1 MNMGNSFVLFASL
14 FAFIMVYLADGTSAQ
29 HPVNCEYQSSGKE
42 LVCKDIIDSSHFQDI
57 TESTQLIVITSDTL
71 ACNCALKR
79 LIQWKEAISMLR
91 NIALEGVCFST
102 EYPQGRSIDDLPSA
116 DVPCVSDFDD
126 AVLLRK
132 RRAVDEAQNET
143 QPSANKT
150 VTPGGSIWPCDFQ
163 EGFCQWFQL
172 NDGDF
177 NWTRHQGKTA
187 SHNTGPDTDATTG
200 TTEGYYIYIETS
212 LPRRRDHKA
221 RLVSP
226 TLAAVQPSNTCQMD
240 LYIHMKGSHIG
251 ALNIYQAP
259 VVGFTV
265 KKLSITTDQGQ
276 NWFKRQVHF
285 DSDTEFQVIIEG
297 VRGSQYQGDIALD
310 DISFTAGCKRLVP
323 SYVRL
328 ANGLQFNEGRVEVY
342 HQGVWG
348 PVCHVG
354 WSQSDSSVAC
364 RELGFNESVSTGGSP
379 LSGSF
384 TGLYNVSCQGD
395 EKSIKDCAL
404 GAWSNNAMCPN
415 NNAITL
421 NCSGILPVCPVK
433 THMNCPADSSG
444 YKSCISRA
452 QLCDFTNDCWDGSDE
467 IHCENYTRCDFND
480 TGLCGW
486 LQAKNDQMNWTR
498 HHGSTSSIYTGPSK
512 DHNGNVGGFYL
523 YIEVSGRQGGEKA
536 RMLVTPRFQG
546 DNNGLCKLRF
556 YYHMQGSGIGA
567 LRVLVADRYSQR
579 TLWTKSSSQ
588 GIDWARAEIPLVNMS
603 SSFYVMFEG
612 EHRGVSPHGDIAID
626 DVSFTP
632 ECRPAPH
639 ENVACRDGTFQCRSG
654 ECISLSLQCDF
665 NDDCFDGSDE
675 LNCGLQTPGRCDFDV
690 DLCHWQ
696 NLTDDDFDWQRHTGD
711 TPSIQTGPMYDHSKG
726 YRGGGY
732 YLYIEASS
740 PRKQG
745 DIARIMSPQFMWK
758 NVANCTL
765 RFYYHM
771 TGLWGWSQS
780 IGTLRVRLRNTIT
793 GVETAPLWEK
803 SSDQG
808 NSWIRAD
815 VAINT
820 TWTVSQVIFEAERGA
835 TFHSDIAIDDI
846 SFSAQCYPSEAVH
859 IYKNYDVRLTDGKDG
874 SFEGRVEVYR
884 VGAWG
889 TICHDGWGPN
899 DAQVVCKQL
908 GYAGVKI
915 VHKKSYFGEG
925 RGPIWLDDLACNG
938 SETNLGQCS
947 HNGWGSHDC
956 THAQDAGVVC
966 DTDGGSA
973 TKALRLR
980 DGNGTRSGRVEIYYS
995 GSWEAICFDGWD
1007 IHDAFVAC
1015 RQLGNSGADRI
1026 TRETAKG
1033 ITSSLKKVRCKGN
1046 ENTLGDCDHDG
1057 WSVGNCSYGYAG
1069 VVCTEQ
1075 GTAEGNIR
1083 LRGGSS
1089 EKEGRVEVFHRGE
1102 WGTVC
1107 DDGWKTENAR
1117 VVCFELGFTSVRK
1130 VSQSFG
1136 PGAGKV
1142 WLSRVNCYG
1151 NESALVKCRYTQWGS
1166 SSCRH
1171 SEDVGVICSD
1181 EAYVGCYKDTRDHV
1195 MTHEFTA
1202 PTMTPV
1208 KCVRRCQSKGFKYA
1222 GVEWANECYCGNH
1235 YDRYGN
1241 SSSCNLPCIGDSKK
1255 ICGGPWALSVYNT
1268 DPAIVPTAIP
1278 GHDPVTQSCTRRF
1291 YFVLQW
1297 HYRITQQFF
1306 GGNHRTGWI
1315 TSPDFPNDY
1324 SHNTECIWVLK
1335 LLPGTRAKVTF
1346 KSFRTERNRDEV
1358 EIRDGEK
1365 DYSVLLTPTGGLS
1378 GDNNNYSVMASGNV
1392 MWIKFNTDFSVSKK
1406 GFNLTYE
1413 AVGAPTVAPPS
1424 TSPVTTTIAPSELPL
1439 YQMVEGGCNGNDAVN
1454 TTYGYFDWY
1463 HNTGFVQSTN
1473 YPANYLNNQDCRWF
1487 IKVAP
1492 GYRIHVTV
1500 DKADIAYA
1508 THVGSLGDSLHVDD
1522 GRSFRS
1528 SHDYLPPWTF
1538 LSAGSLV
1545 RVRFETDAHDTGKGF
1560 YLRYERVS
1568 TEGPTTPAEEN
1579 TQAPRKGNPD
1589 KQSGLSGGVVAG
1601 IVVALVLVL
1610 VVLVVL
1616 VYLFLKKKKKAHN
1629 QGVRHGF
1636 VNAAYDNLDAM
1647 NMTPVE
1653 RTAQPANRSQVPTQ
1667 QVPSEEPVAYFTA
1680 APPPYSQTAPGG
1692 VYFVPF
1698 AAGPGVAMAPMAM
1711 DNPGYA
1717 SLYAAPPAYESTPR
1731 SGANRTTTTGIGSVT
1746 SLREAAKDDG
1756 TSAANGS
1763 IPAAPLS
1770 RAALPP
1776 IRGIHGAAEQ
1786 QKKELPQVEEAGP
1799 LPDKPPLSDPLTV
1812 NTPPEPSAPSRPPSA
1827 SSQIRVVSPVASVED
1842 QFDEPIP
1849 FEFLCPIS
1857 NKIMK
1862 DPVKAADGYNYERR
1876 AIRRWFRKKRS
1887 SPMTNETLTDLEV
1900 RPNDELRNR
1909 IERFV
1914 REHSEV

>member
-1 MNMGNSFVLFASL
+1 MIMGYSFVLFASL
-14 FAFIMVYLADGTSAQ
+14 FVLMVYLADGTSAR
-29 HPVNCEYQSSGKE
+29 HAANCEYQSSGKE

-57 TESTQLIVITSDTL
+57 TESTVLIVITSDTL
-71 ACNCALKR
+71 ACDCALKR
-79 LIQWKEAISMLR
+79 LIQWKEATSQLR
-91 NIALEGVCFST
+91 NIALEGVCFSK

-116 DVPCVSDFDD
+116 DVPCVSDD

-132 RRAVDEAQNET
+132 RRAVDEAQRD
-143 QPSANKT
+143 PSANRT
-150 VTPGGSIWPCDFQ
+150 VAPGGSVWPCDFEQ
-163 EGFCQWFQL
+163 GFCQWFQL

-177 NWTRHQGKTA
+177 NWTRHQGSTA
-187 SHNTGPDTDATTG
+187 SQNTGPVVDVTTG
-200 TTEGYYIYIETS
+200 NSEGYYIYIETS

-226 TLAAVQPSNTCQMD
+226 TLAAVQPNITCEMD
-240 LYIHMKGSHIG
+240 LFIHMKGSHIG

-259 VVGFTV
+259 VVGFAV
-265 KKLSITTDQGQ
+265 KKLSITSDQGQ
-276 NWFKRQVHF
+276 KWFQRQVLF
-285 DSDTEFQVIIEG
+285 DSDREFQVIIEG

-310 DISFTAGCKRLVP
+310 EISFTDGCKRLVP

-328 ANGLQFNEGRVEVY
+328 ANGSKFNEGRVEVY

-348 PVCHVG
+348 PVCREG

-364 RELGFNESVSTGGSP
+364 RELGLNASVSTGGSP
-379 LSGSF
+379 LNGAF

-404 GAWSNNAMCPN
+404 GAWSSNTTCSSNNSV
-415 NNAITL
+415 TL

-433 THMNCPADSSG
+433 THLYCPADSRG

-452 QLCDFTNDCWDGSDE
+452 QLCDFTIDCWDGSDE
-467 IHCENYTRCDFND
+467 IDCDNYTRCDFND

-486 LQAKNDQMNWTR
+486 VQAKNDQMNWTR
-498 HHGSTSSIYTGPSK
+498 HSGSTPSIYTGPSK
-512 DHNGNVGGFYL
+512 DHNGNAGGFYL

-546 DNNGLCKLRF
+546 DNNGLCKVRF
-556 YYHMQGSGIGA
+556 YYHMRGPGIGF
-567 LRVLVADRYSQR
+567 LRVLIADRYSQR

-588 GIDWARAEIPLVNMS
+588 GVDWARAEIPLVNMS
-603 SSFYVMFEG
+603 TSFSLMFEG
-612 EHRGVSPHGDIAID
+612 EHSGISPHGDISID

-639 ENVACRDGTFQCRSG
+639 ENIPCRDGTFQCRSG

-675 LNCGLQTPGRCDFDV
+675 LECGLQTPGRCDFEF

-711 TPSIQTGPMYDHSKG
+711 TPSLETGPLYDHSKG

-732 YLYIEASS
+732 YLYTEASS
-740 PRKQG
+740 PRKSG
-745 DIARIMSPQFMWK
+745 DKARIISPQFMWK

-771 TGLWGWSQS
+771 KGLWGWST

-793 GVETAPLWEK
+793 GAETAPLWEK
-803 SSDQG
+803 SGDQG
-808 NSWIRAD
+808 NSWIRAN

-820 TWTVSQVIFEAERGA
+820 TWIVSQVIFEAERGS
-835 TFHSDIAIDDI
+835 TFHGDIAIDDI
-846 SFSAQCYPSEAVH
+846 SFSPQCYPSEAVH
-859 IYKNYDVRLTDGKDG
+859 IYKNYDIRLTDGKDG

-884 VGAWG
+884 VGSWG
-889 TICHDGWGPN
+889 TICDDGWDHN

-908 GYAGVKI
+908 GYAGVEV
-915 VHKKSYFGEG
+915 VHQKSYFGEG
-925 RGPIWLDDLACNG
+925 RGPIWLDNLACNG
-938 SETNLGQCS
+938 SESNLGQCS

-956 THAQDAGVVC
+956 THARDAGVVC
-966 DTDGGSA
+966 DIDGDSA
-973 TKALRLR
+973 TKALRLG
-980 DGNGTRSGRVEIYYS
+980 DGNGTHGGRVEIYYS

-1015 RQLGNSGADRI
+1015 RQLGYSGADSI
-1026 TRETAKG
+1026 TSETGAR
-1033 ITSSLKKVRCKGN
+1033 ITSSLKRVQCKGN

-1069 VVCTEQ
+1069 VICTEE

-1089 EKEGRVEVFHRGE
+1089 LKEGRVEVFHRGE

-1117 VVCFELGFTSVRK
+1117 VICFELGFTSVRK

-1136 PGAGKV
+1136 PGVGRV
-1142 WLSRVNCYG
+1142 WLDRVDCYG
-1151 NESALVKCRYTQWGS
+1151 NESALVKCRHTRWGS
-1166 SSCRH
+1166 SACRH
-1171 SEDVGVICSD
+1171 SEDVGVMCSD
-1181 EAYVGCYKDTRDHV
+1181 EAYVGCYKDTSDHV
-1195 MTHEFTA
+1195 MTHEFTS

-1208 KCVRRCQSKGFKYA
+1208 KCVRRCQSKGLKYA

-1241 SSSCNLPCIGDSKK
+1241 SSSCNLPCIGDSNK

-1268 DPAIVPTAIP
+1268 DPAIVPTSLP
-1278 GHDPVTQSCTRRF
+1278 GHDPVTQSCTRRGSF
-1291 YFVLQW
+1291 IFRWQSPIS
-1297 HYRITQQFF
+1297 REFF
-1306 GGNHRTGWI
+1306 AGNHRTGWI
-1315 TSPDFPNDY
+1315 TSPEFPSDY
-1324 SHNTECIWVLK
+1324 YDNTECIWVLK

-1346 KSFRTERNRDEV
+1346 KSFRTELTYDYV

-1365 DYSVLLTPTGGLS
+1365 DYSVPFLTPTGGLS
-1378 GDNNNYSVMASGNV
+1378 GDKSSQSFTASGSV
-1392 MWIKFNTDFSVSKK
+1392 MWIKFHSDNSVSEK

-1413 AVGAPTVAPPS
+1413 AVGAPTDVPS
-1424 TSPVTTTIAPSELPL
+1424 STPPVTPTIAPSELPL
-1439 YQMVEGGCNGNDAVN
+1439 YQMVEGGCNGIDAEN

-1463 HNTGFVQSTN
+1463 HNTGFVRSTN
-1473 YPANYLNNQDCRWF
+1473 YPANYPNNQDCRWF

-1492 GYRIHVTV
+1492 GYRIVVTV
-1500 DKADIAYA
+1500 DHADIAYA
-1508 THVGSLGDSLHVDD
+1508 THVGSLGDSLQVDD
-1522 GRSFRS
+1522 GRSFNS
-1528 SHDYLPPWTF
+1528 SHDRLPPWTF

-1545 RVRFETDAHDTGKGF
+1545 RVRFESDSLDTGSGF

-1579 TQAPRKGNPD
+1579 TQAPREGKPG
-1589 KQSGLSGGVVAG
+1589 KQRGMSGGVIAG
-1601 IVVALVLVL
+1601 IVVPLLLVPIL
-1610 VVLVVL
+1610 VVLVC
-1616 VYLFLKKKKKAHN
+1616 LFLKKKKKDNN

-1636 VNAAYDNLDAM
+1636 VNEAYDNLDGM
-1647 NMTPVE
+1647 NLTPVE
-1653 RTAQPANRSQVPTQ
+1653 STPQPANQVPNR
-1667 QVPSEEPVAYFTA
+1667 EPVAYMTA

-1698 AAGPGVAMAPMAM
+1698 AAGTGIAMTPMPM
-1711 DNPGYA
+1711 ENPGYA
-1717 SLYAAPPAYESTPR
+1717 SLYAAPPAYEAAPR
-1731 SGANRTTTTGIGSVT
+1731 SGVNRTTTTGIGSVT

-1756 TSAANGS
+1756 TLAANGGV
-1763 IPAAPLS
+1763 PAAPLS
-1770 RAALPP
+1770 RTVLPP
-1776 IRGIHGAAEQ
+1776 IRGTPEAAEE
-1786 QKKELPQVEEAGP
+1786 QKKRLPEVEEAGP
-1799 LPDKPPLSDPLTV
+1799 LPDKPPLSDPMTV
-1812 NTPPEPSAPSRPPSA
+1812 DTPPEPTAPPRPPSA
-1827 SSQIRVVSPVASVED
+1827 SSQVHVVSSVASLED
-1842 QFDEPIP
+1842 QFDEAIP
-1849 FEFLCPIS
+1849 FEFLCPIT

-1862 DPVKAADGYNYERR
+1862 DPVKAADGYTYERR

-1900 RPNDELRNR
+1900 QPNDELRNR